1 MPGCAFSA
9 AGAVSSASGLSGPGV
24 TEDPSLPPLGP
35 APLRIGS
42 IGRYNA
48 SVTQSSA
55 HARSDIRTYKG
66 IGVSPGIAMGK
77 AVIIER
83 REAAVYRVPI
93 REDEVEAEVA
103 RLDEALEKT
112 RVQLHDLATRV
123 SRSMGDEYA
132 SIFQAHAMMVSDP
145 SFADKV
151 QQKIESEQVNAEWA
165 LAEVQEELQ
174 ARFESF
180 DDVYLRERVADVK
193 DVAERVQMNLQGAA
207 HHDLS
212 EIKHDVVILADDL
225 TPSDTIH
232 FNRRPIV
239 AFASEAGGRTS
250 HTSIIAKSLFMPAII
265 GVPRLTKIIDN
276 DEFVIVDGYEGV
288 LLVNPTQA
296 MIAEYQARVIRHE
309 EAERRL
315 LGNRDLAAVTKDERR
330 ITLQANIELV
340 EELKDAVKFGAEGIG
355 LYRSEFLYISKSPLL
370 PTEEEHF
377 QLYRSLAAAM
387 EPRTCIIRTFDLG
400 GRKLA
405 REIMGSKENN
415 PVLGLRGLR
424 LCMKHRDMFHTQLR
438 ALLRA
443 SAYGDIRI
451 MFPLVT
457 GVQELRQVK
466 TLIREIK
473 AELDA
478 EGLPYNRELKIGIMV
493 EVPSAALIADILAEE
508 SDFFAI
514 GTNDLIQYSLA
525 IDRSNEN
532 VSYLYEPLHPALL
545 RLIKGIIDAGKHAG
559 IPVSMCGEMAAD
571 PIYAIILIGLGLE
584 NFSMN
589 PSSIPVIKNVVRSVR
604 YRDCKR
610 IADTALEK
618 RTAQEIEE
626 FIIESVAMR
635 FPEAVSKAL

>member
-1 MPGCAFSA
+1 M
-9 AGAVSSASGLSGPGV
+9 
-24 TEDPSLPPLGP
+24 
-35 APLRIGS
+35 
-42 IGRYNA
+42 
-48 SVTQSSA
+48 TQS

-66 IGVSPGIAMGK
+66 IGVSPGIAIGR

-93 REDEVEAEVA
+93 REEEVVPEVT
-103 RLDEALEKT
+103 RFTEALEKT
-112 RVQLHDLATRV
+112 RVQLHDLAQRV

-151 QQKIESEQVNAEWA
+151 VQKIEEEQVNAEWA

-180 DDVYLRERVADVK
+180 DDAYLRERVADVK
-193 DVAERVQMNLQGAA
+193 DVSERVQRNLLGVA

-250 HTSIIAKSLFMPAII
+250 HTSIIAKSLFMPAVI

-276 DEFVIVDGYEGV
+276 DELVIVDGYEGL

-377 QLYRSLAAAM
+377 QLYRSLADSVA
-387 EPRTCIIRTFDLG
+387 PRTCVIRTFDLG

-438 ALLRA
+438 AILRA
-443 SAYGDIRI
+443 SAFGDIRI

-473 AELDA
+473 GELDA
-478 EGLPYNRELKIGIMV
+478 EGLPYSRDLKIGIMV
-493 EVPSAALIADILAEE
+493 EVPSAAIIADILAEE

-545 RLIKGIIDAGKHAG
+545 RLIKGIIDAGKKAG

-584 NFSMN
+584 VFSMN
-589 PSSIPVIKNVVRSVR
+589 PSSIPAIKNVVRSVR
-604 YRDCKR
+604 YRDCRR
-610 IADTALEK
+610 IAETALEK

-635 FPEAVSKAL
+635 FPEGLLSKAT